1 MTALVNRLNKIYE
14 KVYEKVFQTLGFTQA
29 SEGGKNNIMK
39 KNQVV

>member
-1 MTALVNRLNKIYE
+1 MTALVNRLNKI
-14 KVYEKVFQTLGFTQA
+14 YEKVFQTLGFTQA